1 MSFFEKHSW
10 NGTNVHSSRQ
20 DRRQFE
26 ATAGVN
32 AIAGKY
38 YVVDEVRKEDSSYE
52 RTLAPKGAPPTHLP
66 ESVRT
71 KLFVVHRWCGT
82 YVKRSGVCGVSLS
95 LRRRRNLQVHILS

>member
-1 MSFFEKHSW
+1 MFILPAK
-10 NGTNVHSSRQ
+10 T
-20 DRRQFE
+20 D
-26 ATAGVN
+26 VN

-52 RTLAPKGAPPTHLP
+52 RTLAPKGAAPPTHLP